1 MQILVVEDEP
11 RTLAFVGRA
20 LRAAG
25 MTVAG
30 AEDGRTGLARALAH
44 PFDLVILDLLL
55 PGIDGLVVLRE
66 LRARKPDLPVLILSA
81 RSDTQAKLRGFDLGA
96 DDYLVKPFSVD
107 ELIARVRAR
116 LRRRESAAERELV
129 RAGPLVLDLARRE
142 ARMEDSISRLT
153 DSEFR
158 LLHHLARR
166 VGEVISREQLL
177 AAVWGYDFDPRSNVV
192 DVCIRR
198 LRKKL
203 GPEAPIETVRNVGY
217 RLSAG

>member
-11 RTLAFVGRA
+11 RTLAFVARA

-25 MTVAG
+25 MTVVG
-30 AEDGRTGLARALAH
+30 AEDGPTGLSRALAH
-44 PFDLVILDLLL
+44 RFDLVVLDLLL
-55 PGIDGLVVLRE
+55 PGMDGLALLRE
-66 LRARKPDLPVLILSA
+66 LRARKPELPVLILSA
-81 RSDTQAKLRGFDLGA
+81 RADLAAKLRGFDLGA

-107 ELIARVRAR
+107 ELIARIRVR
-116 LRRRESAAERELV
+116 LRRREPDGERELV
-129 RAGPLVLDLARRE
+129 HAGAIVLDLARRE
-142 ARMEDSISRLT
+142 ARMQGTVSRLT

-158 LLHHLARR
+158 LLHQLARR

-192 DVCIRR
+192 DVAIRR

-203 GPEAPIETVRNVGY
+203 GPGAPIETVRNVGY
-217 RLSAG
+217 RLAAG

>member
-1 MQILVVEDEP
+1 MQVLVIEDEP
-11 RTLAFVGRA
+11 RTLAFVSRA

-30 AEDGRTGLARALAH
+30 AEDGRSGLSRALAH
-44 PFDLVILDLLL
+44 PFDMVILDLLL
-55 PGIDGLVVLRE
+55 PGIDGLTLLRE

-81 RSDTQAKLRGFDLGA
+81 RADLAAKLRGFDLGA

-107 ELIARVRAR
+107 ELIARVRVR
-116 LRRRESAAERELV
+116 LRRRDPSERELV
-129 RAGPLVLDLARRE
+129 HAGAIVLDLARRE
-142 ARMEDSISRLT
+142 ARIEDTVSRLT
-153 DSEFR
+153 ESEFR

-166 VGEVISREQLL
+166 VGDVISREQLL

-203 GPEAPIETVRNVGY
+203 GPAAPIETVRNVGY
-217 RLSAG
+217 RLASG